1 MGKLLFELAL
11 VAMVAAAVFAAPRA
25 AKTREAADD
34 KLLAHDVFF
43 KLKDNS
49 DAAKQR
55 MLDACRKYLSKHA
68 GTVLFTV
75 GTLAA
80 ELSREVNDRDFDIAL
95 HIYFQDKAAHD
106 KYQDSERHV
115 QFIND
120 NKDNWAKVRVFDS
133 YVEKW

>member
-1 MGKLLFELAL
+1 MGKLLLEMALLA
-11 VAMVAAAVFAAPRA
+11 MIAAALFAMPHP
-25 AKTREAADD
+25 AKTKEAAGD

-55 MLDACRKYLSKHA
+55 MLEACKKYLSKHP

-80 ELSREVNDRDFDIAL
+80 ELSREVNDRDFDVAL

-106 KYQDSERHV
+106 KYQESERHV
-115 QFIND
+115 QFIHE